1 MADQLTATTVQQTQT
16 WQQAILDSADFTIIA
31 TDPQGIIQ
39 TINAGALRKLGYLP
53 EEMIGK
59 VTPAIIHNPQ
69 EVQERAQQL
78 SQELGYS
85 IEPGF
90 EAFVAKA
97 RLGIP
102 DENIW
107 TYIRKDQ
114 SHFPVYLSVT
124 ALRDEVGNVTG
135 FLGIG
140 KDISE
145 QQKAKQSLS
154 ESEARFAGVFQ
165 HAAIGMA
172 LVSPE
177 GHWLKVNASVCN
189 IVGYT
194 EAELLSLT
202 FQDITHPDDLE
213 TDLGYVKQLL
223 AGEIDHYDLEKRYIH
238 KQGHEVWISLSVSL
252 LHKDDGQPLY
262 FIAQIQDINKRKQA
276 ESALQKF
283 NIDLEE
289 LVAERTNQLENAYL
303 KLKAS
308 EAQYQDLYDN
318 APDMYLSVDVHTSK
332 VLHCNK
338 TLCNALGLSKDELLN
353 RSIFELYHPDC
364 HPQVE
369 KTFQVFVDTGEV
381 KDAQLVVQRQ
391 DGRKLDVSLNVRAVR
406 DQNGNILH
414 SRSSWRDITERKQL
428 ESQLQQVN
436 AELERRVEQRTQDLH
451 AVNQRLEQEMSERQQ
466 IDLARKKSE
475 ERLQLALEGSG
486 DGIWDWNIATGAL
499 YLSPQW
505 LAMLEYEVGDL
516 PLRVSTWE
524 KLVHPEDQPWVMK
537 LLADH
542 LNDPLQPYAF
552 DYRVKT
558 KSGQWKWIGNFGKLV
573 AKDEEGN
580 PLRMAGMHKDITVR
594 KCREEQIKTSLRE
607 KEVMLQ
613 EIHHRVKNNLQVI
626 SSLLNLQARNVNDPG
641 TLEVIKESQN
651 RVSSMAL
658 VHEKLYQSKN
668 LDKINFSEYI
678 TDLVNSLTR
687 SYQSQSNRVKININV
702 ERVAFKLDIAIPCGL
717 IINELVSNALK
728 YAFKDSLK
736 PEITISMHA
745 SVEHEMNLVIADNG
759 KGIPADFDWR
769 QSRSLGLR
777 LVSNLTRQLSGK
789 IDLLDHEGTA
799 FNLTFPITA

>member
-1 MADQLTATTVQQTQT
+1 MVKTSLNNKKT
-16 WQQAILDSADFTIIA
+16 
-31 TDPQGIIQ
+31 
-39 TINAGALRKLGYLP
+39 
-53 EEMIGK
+53 
-59 VTPAIIHNPQ
+59 
-69 EVQERAQQL
+69 
-78 SQELGYS
+78 
-85 IEPGF
+85 
-90 EAFVAKA
+90 
-97 RLGIP
+97 
-102 DENIW
+102 
-107 TYIRKDQ
+107 
-114 SHFPVYLSVT
+114 
-124 ALRDEVGNVTG
+124 
-135 FLGIG
+135 
-140 KDISE
+140 
-145 QQKAKQSLS
+145 KQSLD
-154 ESEARFAGVFQ
+154 ESEARFAGAFQ

-177 GHWLKVNASVCN
+177 GHWLKVNASICD
-189 IVGYT
+189 IVGYS
-194 EAELLSLT
+194 ESELLSLT
-202 FQDITHPDDLE
+202 FQDITHPDDLG
-213 TDLGYVKQLL
+213 TDLRYIKQLL

-238 KQGHEVWISLSVSL
+238 KQGHEVWILLSVSL

-262 FIAQIQDINKRKQA
+262 FISQIQDINKRKQA

-283 NIDLEE
+283 NTDLEK

-303 KLKAS
+303 KLKTS

-318 APDMYLSVDVHTSK
+318 APDMYLSVDVRTSK

-338 TLCNALGLSKDELLN
+338 TLCNILGLSKDELLN

-364 HPQVE
+364 HPQVK
-369 KTFQVFVDTGEV
+369 KTFQAFVDTGEV

-391 DGRKLDVSLNVRAVR
+391 DGSKLDVSLNVRAVR
-406 DQNGNILH
+406 DQNGTILH

-428 ESQLQQVN
+428 ETQLQEVN
-436 AELERRVEQRTQDLH
+436 VELERRVEQRTQDLH
-451 AVNQRLEQEMSERQQ
+451 AANQRLEQEMSERQQ
-466 IDLARKKSE
+466 IDLARQKSE

-486 DGIWDWNIATGAL
+486 DGIWDWDIATGAL

-505 LAMLEYEVGDL
+505 LAMLEYDVGDL
-516 PLRVSTWE
+516 PLQVSTWE

-537 LLADH
+537 LLNDH
-542 LNDPLQPYAF
+542 LQDPLQPYAF

-558 KSGQWKWIGNFGKLV
+558 KSGHWKWIGNFGKLV
-573 AKDEEGN
+573 AKDLEGT

-594 KCREEQIKTSLRE
+594 KYREEQIKTSLRE

-687 SYQSQSNRVKININV
+687 SYQSQSNQVKIKIDV
-702 ERVAFKLDIAIPCGL
+702 EHVAFKLDIAIPCGL

-728 YAFKDSLK
+728 YAFTDSLK
-736 PEITISMHA
+736 PEIKISMHT
-745 SVEHEMNLVIADNG
+745 SVEHEINLVIADNG
-759 KGIPADFDWR
+759 TGIPENFDWR

-777 LVSNLTRQLSGK
+777 LVSNLTRQLSGN
-789 IDLLDHEGTA
+789 IDLLDHEGTV